1 MNFKLS
7 LREALAGLF
16 AIALMMFTAHSAI
29 AQTEAK
35 PDTQEQTTQETPPA
49 SEGEASKNAEGEEAL
64 PEHAPTTS
72 QEKTVDVNAY
82 DAAIAARKRAD
93 QAMEEAVK
101 SGDPDQFTA
110 AVEARK
116 TADQAISTA
125 VMQQEKARAPNV
137 PELPIGEDAEKPKKT
152 AFDTAAIKT
161 SIMKVL
167 NKILGWLTSA
177 SFLVM
182 VAMVA
187 LGYYLA
193 RYFTKKLLRRV
204 EFLREN
210 PEDGKMVRL
219 RKIGWQLRDLVFPA
233 LLISIYAIV
242 SPILQNV
249 PMLGQDWLVKIA
261 QGLAVVF
268 LLYTAIRRFVVHPIV
283 QKLVIWIAI
292 PIAVLKVFGWY
303 DNFQKFMMED
313 AILELGN
320 IKIPAWSIM
329 NLLIFGGILFWV
341 GRISNNKGKEAIRSQ
356 DSIDG
361 PTRELFAKIFELLI
375 FAALLI
381 LLMGIAGIPMTSLM
395 VLGAPLMLGIG
406 FGMQGIAANFISG
419 MILLLD
425 RTLKI
430 GDYVVLPDG
439 QEGYVEAMNMRSATV
454 ETTDGKDIMVP
465 NNTFIE
471 SAYENWTHKDPRQ
484 RYEVYFSVGYETDVD
499 ALEGMLIP
507 AISKHPQVL
516 QEPEMPDLE
525 LREFADSGIKFA
537 IEFWADGIDDGENKF
552 TSDLNFIVWRTLKKH
567 GIDMPLP
574 QREVRMLK

>member
-1 MNFKLS
+1 MRFKLS
-7 LREALAGLF
+7 MKAALAGLF
-16 AIALMMFTAHSAI
+16 AVVIMLFAAQASF
-29 AQTEAK
+29 AQTDAK
-35 PDTQEQTTQETPPA
+35 PNTQEQAQQETSPPTGTEDVPTEVPPLETPA
-49 SEGEASKNAEGEEAL
+49 ATLEIIAEV
-64 PEHAPTTS
+64 S
-72 QEKTVDVNAY
+72 AY
-82 DAAIAARKRAD
+82 DVAVAARRRAD
-93 QAMEEAVK
+93 HAMEEALK
-101 SGDPDQFTA
+101 TGDSDQFAA

-116 TADQAISTA
+116 KADQAISTA
-125 VMQQEKARAPNV
+125 VMQQENVDVPDTSKAPTIDKAEGKNKKSFNA
-137 PELPIGEDAEKPKKT
+137 DALK
-152 AFDTAAIKT
+152 ASA
-161 SIMKVL
+161 MKVL
-167 NKILGWLTSA
+167 NKILSWLTSA
-177 SFLVM
+177 AFLVM
-182 VAMVA
+182 VAAVV

-193 RYFTKKLLRRV
+193 RYLTKKMHTRV
-204 EFLREN
+204 DFLRDN
-210 PEDGKMVRL
+210 PQEGKFLRL
-219 RKIGWQLRDLVFPA
+219 KKIGWQLRDLVFPA
-233 LLISIYAIV
+233 LLIAIFAIA
-242 SPILQNV
+242 SPILKNV

-313 AILELGN
+313 AVLELGN

-329 NLLIFGGILFWV
+329 NLLIFGGILFWI

-361 PTRELFAKIFELLI
+361 PTRELFAKIFEMMI
-375 FAALLI
+375 FAALI
-381 LLMGIAGIPMTSLM
+381 VLLMGIAGIPMTSLM

-484 RYEVYFSVGYETDVD
+484 RYEVYFSVGYGTDVD
-499 ALEGMLIP
+499 ALEGILIP

-516 QEPEMPDLE
+516 QEPEKPDLE

-567 GIDMPLP
+567 GIEMPLP

>member
-1 MNFKLS
+1 MKFELS
-7 LREALAGLF
+7 LRVALAGLF
-16 AIALMMFTAHSAI
+16 TLCCLLFASQAAL
-29 AQTEAK
+29 AQTDAK
-35 PDTQEQTTQETPPA
+35 PDPQEQTQTQAETPP
-49 SEGEASKNAEGEEAL
+49 ETTDKTPPIEE
-64 PEHAPTTS
+64 PSVP
-72 QEKTVDVNAY
+72 QEMAVPPSAY
-82 DAAIAARKRAD
+82 DTAVAARKAAD
-93 QAMEEAVK
+93 LAMEAALK
-101 SGDPDQFTA
+101 TGDPAHFAA
-110 AVEARK
+110 AVDARK

-125 VMQQEKARAPNV
+125 VMQRENS
-137 PELPIGEDAEKPKKT
+137 DALVGTPAKT
-152 AFDTAAIKT
+152 AEEAEQKSKMPLDVDALKA
-161 SIMKVL
+161 SVMKVL
-167 NKILGWLTSA
+167 NKILSWLTSA
-177 SFLVM
+177 AFL
-182 VAMVA
+182 AMVA
-187 LGYYLA
+187 AVGLGYYLA
-193 RYFTKKLLRRV
+193 RYLTKKLHSRV
-204 EFLREN
+204 DFLREN
-210 PEDGKMVRL
+210 PQDGKLLRL
-219 RKIGWQLRDLVFPA
+219 KKIGWQLRDLVFPA
-233 LLISIYAIV
+233 LLIAIFAIV
-242 SPILQNV
+242 SPVLKNV

-268 LLYTAIRRFVVHPIV
+268 LLYTAIKRFVVHPIV
-283 QKLVIWIAI
+283 QKLVIWITI

-303 DNFQKFMMED
+303 DNFQKFMVED

-329 NLLIFGGILFWV
+329 NLLIFGGILFWI

-361 PTRELFAKIFELLI
+361 PTRELFAKIFEMMI

-484 RYEVYFSVGYETDVD
+484 RYEVYFSVAYNTDVD
-499 ALEGMLIP
+499 TLEGILIP

-516 QEPEMPDLE
+516 QAPEKPDLE
-525 LREFADSGIKFA
+525 LREFGESGIKFA

-552 TSDLNFIVWRTLKKH
+552 TSDLNFIVWRALKQN
-567 GIDMPLP
+567 GIEMPLP